1 MKRGQDSRELH
12 LRICI
17 VSRSQLII
25 FFFFPLCSTYHV
37 EQEQTMAVP
46 LCLILYNLEFSFGLI
61 FACGIS
67 LTRFLFCE
75 QIIRMLIFIK
85 KQEDDSNVFTEYWAE
100 HYVKTILTL

>member
-1 MKRGQDSRELH
+1 M
-12 LRICI
+12 
-17 VSRSQLII
+17 
-25 FFFFPLCSTYHV
+25 